1 MTNNIDPFDSPGYAD
16 GSRIIRKPLLLTR
29 NDGHALFYPAE
40 VNYLY
45 GEAESGKTWVALAAI
60 AEAAKAR
67 KRCAYVDL
75 DHNGGASLLDRLDD
89 LGVPRGEYWAD
100 LDRLTIWEPDDS
112 AGIVSMVAQLLAWR
126 PAVVIIDSIGELMP
140 MMGRNSNSADE
151 FTSALRA
158 VLVPL
163 AGLAGA
169 AVIAVDHVSKR
180 FEPGDGPTGTMAKR
194 RAVSG
199 SSIRVEVVEQLVR
212 GRGGKLD
219 LLVNKDRPGGLR
231 EHCPPGRDPS
241 AGVFTLTPAP
251 DGQRLIWDLAA
262 PITLTAPPRTD
273 IEALALLDPP
283 PMSWRDVCKRMR
295 WGGNRAAAAWRAWR
309 ECHPE

>member
-1 MTNNIDPFDSPGYAD
+1 MTNNIDPFDAPGYAD
-16 GSRIIRKPLLLTR
+16 GSRVVRRPLLLTR
-29 NDGHALFYPAE
+29 NDGHALFYPGE

-67 KRCAYVDL
+67 MRCAYVDL

-89 LGVPRGEYWAD
+89 LVVPREYWAD

-112 AGIVSMVAQLLAWR
+112 PAIVAMVTRLLEWK

-158 VLVPL
+158 VLTPL
-163 AGLAGA
+163 ANVGGA

-180 FEPGDGPTGTMAKR
+180 AEPGDGPTGTMAKR

-199 SSIRVEVVEQLVR
+199 SSIRVEVVEQPVR

-219 LLVNKDRPGGLR
+219 LVVNKDRPGGLR

-251 DGQRLIWDLAA
+251 DGQRLIWNLAA
-262 PITLTAPPRTD
+262 PVILAAPPRTD
-273 IEALALLDPP
+273 VEALALLDPP
-283 PMSWRDVCKRMR
+283 PQSHRDVCKRMR
-295 WGGNRAAAAWRAWR
+295 WGAERTRAALRAWAQY
-309 ECHPE
+309 HPE